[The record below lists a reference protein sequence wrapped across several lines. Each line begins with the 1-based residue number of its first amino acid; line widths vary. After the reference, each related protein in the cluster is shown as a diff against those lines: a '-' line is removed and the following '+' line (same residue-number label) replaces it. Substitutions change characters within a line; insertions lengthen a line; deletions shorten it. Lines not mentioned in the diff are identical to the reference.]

1 MTTAVN
7 KMTRAMPADR
17 AGSIATEKL
26 AGLLAD
32 NVSAARRRMRLSQ
45 DQLAARSGVSKG
57 TIVQIEQ
64 GHANPSISSL
74 CRIAVALG
82 VSVEDLVSSPLQDTA
97 NIIVAREVKLLWQGP
112 QGGSARLH
120 IGTSGP
126 NMLELWSWELTSGER
141 YESDGHS
148 PGTREIVYVQKG
160 VLRIEIAGEIVELVA
175 GSSATYEADR
185 PHAYSGKARGLTVF
199 TMVVEEPGSMRA
211 T

>member
-1 MTTAVN
+1 MTTIVN
-7 KMTRAMPADR
+7 KMTQAMPVE
-17 AGSIATEKL
+17 AGLIATEKL
-26 AGLLAD
+26 AGLLAG
-32 NVSAARRRMRLSQ
+32 NVIAARRRMRLSQ
-45 DQLAARSGVSKG
+45 DQLALRSGVSKG

-82 VSVEDLVSSPLQDTA
+82 LSVEDLVSAPSQDTP
-97 NIIVAREVKLLWQGP
+97 NIIVAGEAKLLWQGL

-126 NMLELWSWELTSGER
+126 NMLELWSWELALDER

-148 PGTREIVYVQKG
+148 PGTREIVNVKKG
-160 VLRIEIAGEIVELVA
+160 ALRIEIAGEIVEIKA

-185 PHAYSGKARGLTVF
+185 PHAYTGKARGLTVF
-199 TMVVEEPGSMRA
+199 TMVVEEPGSIRA